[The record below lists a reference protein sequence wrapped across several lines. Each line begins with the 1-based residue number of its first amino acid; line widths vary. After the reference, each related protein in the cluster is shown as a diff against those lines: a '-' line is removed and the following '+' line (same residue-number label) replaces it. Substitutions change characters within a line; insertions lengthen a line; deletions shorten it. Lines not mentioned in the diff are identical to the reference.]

1 MRQPPFNPATE
12 VSDDVR
18 SRFYIGGTWVESG
31 SSQRSTLTTPTTEE
45 FFLDVPLANI
55 DDADRAIDAAR
66 AAFDSGPW
74 PLMSGAERAVYIRK
88 FSAAITERLPL
99 LARIWTAQVG
109 APVGFAAMFT
119 PVAPAMLNYYAGL
132 AESFA
137 FADVRATP
145 QGEARVHGLPVGVAL
160 LIAPWNAHLPIL
172 SYKLGAA
179 LAAGC
184 TVVVKS
190 SPETPL
196 DALVLAECA
205 HDAGLPPGVFNVLT
219 AYKDVGAH
227 LVASPKVDKV
237 SFTGSTSAGKK
248 IGTVCLERM
257 ARFTLELGGKSAAV
271 VLDDADLMSTLPA
284 LVHYSMP
291 FSGQICFAQTRI
303 LLPRSRYEEFL
314 NAYVA
319 AVSGMVVGDP
329 WDDTTHVGP
338 LATAAQLER
347 VLGYIDI
354 GKKDGARLM
363 TGGARSK
370 HFERGYFVEPT
381 VFADVTPEMTIAR
394 EEVFG
399 PVVSV
404 MPYEDIED
412 AIRIANASDFGLSG
426 TVFTSDVNRGYDVAK
441 RIKTGNVTV
450 NGLQMAPNVPFGGF
464 KQSGIGR
471 EGGPEGL
478 TAFLEYQVVYLPHA

>member
-1 MRQPPFNPATE
+1 M
-12 VSDDVR
+12 
-18 SRFYIGGTWVESG
+18 
-31 SSQRSTLTTPTTEE
+31 
-45 FFLDVPLANI
+45 
-55 DDADRAIDAAR
+55 
-66 AAFDSGPW
+66 
-74 PLMSGAERAVYIRK
+74 
-88 FSAAITERLPL
+88 
-99 LARIWTAQVG
+99 
-109 APVGFAAMFT
+109 
-119 PVAPAMLNYYAGL
+119 
-132 AESFA
+132 
-137 FADVRATP
+137 
-145 QGEARVHGLPVGVAL
+145 
-160 LIAPWNAHLPIL
+160 
-172 SYKLGAA
+172 
-179 LAAGC
+179 
-184 TVVVKS
+184 
-190 SPETPL
+190 
-196 DALVLAECA
+196 
-205 HDAGLPPGVFNVLT
+205 
-219 AYKDVGAH
+219 
-227 LVASPKVDKV
+227 ASPKVDKV